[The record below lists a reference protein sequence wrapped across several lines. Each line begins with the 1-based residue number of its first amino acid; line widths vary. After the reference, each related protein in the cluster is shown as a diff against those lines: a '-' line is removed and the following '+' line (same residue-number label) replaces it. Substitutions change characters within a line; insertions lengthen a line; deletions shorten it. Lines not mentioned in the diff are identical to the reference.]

1 MGSTFQLV
9 VRERSLLAPDFPTAW
24 ARYKAWHG
32 TQARAVRSSPPIF
45 PQHCI
50 DQAAELQRKLEE
62 AFEKKYGPDKEDS
75 PEYEQEVMQPVKELL
90 EGFAWASHQSHEHL
104 VTVGRSGSTVNRPH
118 PSERDIAV
126 SPDEEVEILPAP
138 ASRAGTVIASNTA
151 SRPLL
156 CHLSV

>member
-1 MGSTFQLV
+1 MLDRPPSAIDLV
-9 VRERSLLAPDFPTAW
+9 DEDVFLQPL
-24 ARYKAWHG
+24 
-32 TQARAVRSSPPIF
+32 
-45 PQHCI
+45 PQRRV
-50 DQAAELQRKLEE
+50 E
-62 AFEKKYGPDKEDS
+62 
-75 PEYEQEVMQPVKELL
+75 PVKELL
-90 EGFAWASHQSHEHL
+90 EGFAGAPHQSYEHL
-104 VTVGRSGSTVNRPH
+104 VTVGRSGSTVNRPY